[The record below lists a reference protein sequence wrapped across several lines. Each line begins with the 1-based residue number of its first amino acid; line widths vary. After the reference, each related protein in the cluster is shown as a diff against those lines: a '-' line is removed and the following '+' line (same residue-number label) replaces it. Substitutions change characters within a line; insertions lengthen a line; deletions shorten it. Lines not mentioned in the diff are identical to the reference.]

1 MVDTLQL
8 SLPPVLLEIA
18 GSNAAVMWVSG
29 ALLALIV
36 AGESSLRNYRRNRIE
51 RYVRDESKRKKLLE
65 VLETDRNLLDSLV
78 ILRLVAT
85 IALTLAI
92 ADSVTKEALT
102 QHTGDLLRR
111 VGLVFLILIVF
122 VYGIIRH
129 MARGAP
135 ERTLLLLLGPMRAID
150 RVLFPI
156 RFVLN
161 QIELGISRM
170 LGIEKRGKS
179 EEAEFR
185 EEILDAVSGGEQ
197 TGVIEETQAEMI
209 EKLVDFRD
217 SAVSEVMTPRTKM
230 FSLPVDLS
238 FEDALE
244 AAIES
249 GHSRIPLHEETV
261 DHVIGILMVKE
272 LLRYWGRRQT
282 DLPTLRSMM
291 RPALFIPETK
301 RIKDLLKEFQSG
313 SAHMAIVLD
322 EYGGTAGLV
331 TIEDVVEEI
340 VGEIRDELDHDE
352 AAQPR
357 PLVRR
362 GEHEAEVAGQIRI
375 GELNEAMHLAIPEDG
390 SYDTIGGFLF
400 SRIGRIP
407 RRGEGFAFENVKFEI
422 LEADGRQIN
431 RVKVLTEAQE

>member
-1 MVDTLQL
+1 
-8 SLPPVLLEIA
+8 
-18 GSNAAVMWVSG
+18 
-29 ALLALIV
+29 
-36 AGESSLRNYRRNRIE
+36 
-51 RYVRDESKRKKLLE
+51 
-65 VLETDRNLLDSLV
+65 V

-92 ADSVTKEALT
+92 ADQVTDEALT
-102 QHTGDLLRR
+102 RHTSDLLKS
-111 VGLVFLILIVF
+111 VGIVFLVLIVV

-129 MARGAP
+129 VARGAP
-135 ERTLLLLLGPMRAID
+135 ERTLLLLLGPIRAID
-150 RVLFPI
+150 RILFPI
-156 RFVLN
+156 RWVLN

-170 LGIEKRGKS
+170 LGLEKRGQD

-217 SAVSEVMTPRTKM
+217 RAVSEVMTPRTRI

-244 AAIES
+244 AANES

-261 DHVIGILMVKE
+261 DHIVGILFVKDVM
-272 LLRYWGRRQT
+272 RFWGRRES
-282 DLPTLRSMM
+282 DLPSLRSMM

-301 RIKDLLKEFQSG
+301 RIKDLLTEFQSG
-313 SAHMAIVLD
+313 SGHMAIVLD
-322 EYGGTAGLV
+322 EYGGTAGLI

-362 GEHEAEVAGQIRI
+362 SDHEAEVGGQVRI
-375 GELNEAMHLAIPEDG
+375 GELNEAMNLAIPEDD
-390 SYDTIGGFLF
+390 SYDTVGGFLF
-400 SRIGRIP
+400 TLIGRIP
-407 RRGEGFAFENVKFEI
+407 TRGEDFAFDNLKFEI
-422 LEADGRQIN
+422 LDADGRQIN
-431 RVKVLTEAQE
+431 RVRVLVTEHKS